1 MPETIRVLIVDDH
14 VSFAESLASVLGG
27 RSGITVV
34 AIAHDAA
41 SAVREAVRTEPDVTL
56 MDQALPDDTGAH
68 AAAALIA
75 ARPGTA
81 VVMLT
86 GGGSHDQMLDAI
98 EAGVCGYLIKTAR
111 VDEIADAVERA
122 AAGEMLVPAA
132 QLGELLRHARERI
145 SAGAD
150 RARVVKSLTQR
161 ERDVLRCM
169 ATAMDTR
176 AIAEKLGISRH
187 TARGYIQTVMEK
199 LAAHTRLEAVLRAQ
213 ALGLL
218 GQTA

>member
-1 MPETIRVLIVDDH
+1 MPDTIKVLIVDDH
-14 VSFAESLASVLGG
+14 VSFAESLAAVLGR

-34 AIAHDAA
+34 AVAHDAA
-41 SAVREAVRTEPDVTL
+41 SAVREAIRTEPDVTL
-56 MDQALPDDTGAH
+56 MDQGLPDDTGAH

-86 GGGSHDQMLDAI
+86 GGGSQDDMLDAV

-111 VDEIADAVERA
+111 VDEIAGAVEHA
-122 AAGEMLVPAA
+122 AAGEMLMPPA
-132 QLGELLRHARERI
+132 QLGELLRHARERVRVV
-145 SAGAD
+145 AD

-187 TARGYIQTVMEK
+187 TARGYVQTVMEK

-213 ALGLL
+213 ALDLL
-218 GQTA
+218 GPA

>member
-1 MPETIRVLIVDDH
+1 MPETIKVLIVDDH
-14 VSFAESLASVLGG
+14 VSFAESLAAVLGR
-27 RSGITVV
+27 RSGIKVV

-56 MDQALPDDTGAH
+56 MDQGLPDDTGAH
-68 AAAALIA
+68 AAAAVLA

-86 GGGSHDQMLDAI
+86 GGGSQDDMLDAI
-98 EAGVCGYLIKTAR
+98 EAGVCGYLIKTAC
-111 VDEIADAVERA
+111 VDEIANAVDRA
-122 AAGEMLVPAA
+122 AAGEMLVPPT
-132 QLGELLRHARERI
+132 QLGELLRHARERTRVV
-145 SAGAD
+145 AD

-176 AIAEKLGISRH
+176 AIADKLGISRH
-187 TARGYIQTVMEK
+187 TARGYVQTVMEK

-213 ALGLL
+213 ALDLL
-218 GQTA
+218 GPS

>member
-1 MPETIRVLIVDDH
+1 MPDTIKVLIVDDH
-14 VSFAESLASVLGG
+14 VSFAESLAAVLGR

-34 AIAHDAA
+34 AVAHDAA
-41 SAVREAVRTEPDVTL
+41 SAVREAIRTEPDVTL
-56 MDQALPDDTGAH
+56 MDQGLPDDTGAH

-86 GGGSHDQMLDAI
+86 GGGSQDEMLDAV

-111 VDEIADAVERA
+111 VDEIAGAVEHA
-122 AAGEMLVPAA
+122 AAGEMLMPPA
-132 QLGELLRHARERI
+132 QLGELLRHARERVRVV
-145 SAGAD
+145 AD

-187 TARGYIQTVMEK
+187 TARGYVQTVMEK

-213 ALGLL
+213 ALDLL
-218 GQTA
+218 GPA